1 MRSYKT
7 LFALSLLA
15 AGIASCSI
23 KRTGEKAGEVVGEF
37 VKGASSGVQRPFK
50 VEVKLS
56 EPLTRKGLTLGKI
69 LIASDTLGVDNLVS
83 IYCIFQENFQDTLV
97 LKAFDNDGL
106 ETGRSKLPIAAK
118 KDDAGYYDFPFD
130 RRTNLDA
137 ADCYL
142 VLEQQ

>member
-1 MRSYKT
+1 MRQYIV
-7 LFALSLLA
+7 FALSILA
-15 AGIASCSI
+15 ITSCSI

-56 EPLTRKGLTLGKI
+56 DPLKQKGLTLGKI

-83 IYCIFQENFQDTLV
+83 VYCIFKENFQDTLV

-106 ETGRSKLPIAAK
+106 ETGRSRLPITAQK
-118 KDDAGYYDFPFD
+118 GGAGYYDFPFD

-137 ADCYL
+137 TDCQL

>member
-1 MRSYKT
+1 MTRYSI
-7 LFALSLLA
+7 LFALSVLT
-15 AGIASCSI
+15 ITSCSI

-56 EPLTRKGLTLGKI
+56 DPLKQKGLTLGKI
-69 LIASDTLGVDNLVS
+69 LIASDTLGVDNMVS
-83 IYCIFQENFQDTLV
+83 IYCIFKENFQDTLV
-97 LKAFDNDGL
+97 LKAFDDENL
-106 ETGRSKLPIAAK
+106 ETGRSKLSIGAK
-118 KDDAGYYDFPFD
+118 KGDAGYYDFPFD

-137 ADCYL
+137 NDCHL